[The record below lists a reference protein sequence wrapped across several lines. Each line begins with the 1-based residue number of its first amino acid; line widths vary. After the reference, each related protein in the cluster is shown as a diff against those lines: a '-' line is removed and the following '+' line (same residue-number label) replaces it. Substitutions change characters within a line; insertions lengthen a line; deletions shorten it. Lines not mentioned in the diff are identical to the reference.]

1 VNRHAA
7 TNPKPN
13 ERRTIMRAKIT
24 VRYYLIVA
32 ILLAFLFFSNDF
44 GLTDVQK
51 TALVIAVGIDR
62 EESEFIV
69 TSQIALPKSEKDGE
83 NAQSAQI
90 VSKGKTVS
98 EAFEQINAKTGWYP
112 KLVFCQLIILGESAT
127 KKNVFECLNFF
138 LRDEYLSDGCL
149 LAACDGSAQE
159 LLNAKNPVEE
169 LSGLAASKVLSPHSE
184 RVGTVLPNTLREF
197 SASYYAEG
205 KSGYLPILKAEP
217 PQEKSTENKKP
228 KGQGRAESN
237 SSENQG
243 QASGDKKTK
252 ENSEEKVFSASE
264 TALFLDGVQ
273 VGKLTQEESK
283 TFAFVK
289 SKLRLATYLVKKGE
303 VEYALNVKRNT
314 PKIKLS
320 LKEKSEPSLDIS
332 ITVTAGILDGAKAQS
347 VENLSDAGEIPSG
360 VLSNAEEKLQ
370 TSLVALFEKTRSL
383 HCDIFDC
390 VETLKRK
397 EYDEYHAQKST
408 LLERIHPNVTIRFE
422 NVR

>member
-1 VNRHAA
+1 
-7 TNPKPN
+7 
-13 ERRTIMRAKIT
+13 MRAKTT

-112 KLVFCQLIILGESAT
+112 KLVFCQLIILGESAAQ
-127 KKNVFECLNFF
+127 KNVFECLNFF

-169 LSGLAASKVLSPHSE
+169 LSGLAASKVLSSHSE
-184 RVGTVLPNTLREF
+184 RVGTVLPSTLREF

-217 PQEKSTENKKP
+217 PQEKSS
-228 KGQGRAESN
+228 R
-237 SSENQG
+237 
-243 QASGDKKTK
+243 
-252 ENSEEKVFSASE
+252 
-264 TALFLDGVQ
+264 FL
-273 VGKLTQEESK
+273 
-283 TFAFVK
+283 
-289 SKLRLATYLVKKGE
+289 
-303 VEYALNVKRNT
+303 
-314 PKIKLS
+314 LS
-320 LKEKSEPSLDIS
+320 
-332 ITVTAGILDGAKAQS
+332 
-347 VENLSDAGEIPSG
+347 
-360 VLSNAEEKLQ
+360 
-370 TSLVALFEKTRSL
+370 
-383 HCDIFDC
+383 
-390 VETLKRK
+390 
-397 EYDEYHAQKST
+397 
-408 LLERIHPNVTIRFE
+408 
-422 NVR
+422 

>member
-1 VNRHAA
+1 
-7 TNPKPN
+7 
-13 ERRTIMRAKIT
+13 MRAKNT
-24 VRYYLIVA
+24 VRYYLIIT

-62 EESEFIV
+62 EENEFVV

-112 KLVFCQLIILGESAT
+112 KLVFCQLIVLGESAT
-127 KKNVFECLNFF
+127 KKNVFDGLNFF

-169 LSGLAASKVLSPHSE
+169 LSGLAASKILSLHSE
-184 RVGTVLPNTLREF
+184 RVGTVLPSTLREF
-197 SASYYAEG
+197 SESYYAEG

-217 PQEKSTENKKP
+217 PQEKTAESEKS
-228 KGQGRAESN
+228 KGQGRDDGEKQGK
-237 SSENQG
+237 SSDSGSSGGSGKSGG
-243 QASGDKKTK
+243 QKSGGDNEK
-252 ENSEEKVFSASE
+252 KVFSASE

-303 VEYALNVKRNT
+303 IEYALNVKRNS

-320 LKEKSEPSLDIS
+320 LKENTEPKLEIS

-347 VENLSDAGEIPSG
+347 VEALSDAGEIPSG
-360 VLSNAEEKLQ
+360 VLLKAEEKLK
-370 TSLVALFEKTRSL
+370 TDLIALFEKACDLR
-383 HCDIFDC
+383 CDIFEC
-390 VETLKRK
+390 IETLKRK
-397 EYDEYHAQKST
+397 EYEEYPTQKNN
-408 LLERIHPNVTIRFE
+408 LLENIRPEVTVRFE